1 MTTRFAYDLRLDP
14 PAPVVPARIAGGIS
28 EGAVMLPMLV
38 DTGADATL
46 VPVRIVR
53 RLGLPAVDVVA
64 VSGVDGLKQRATV
77 HLASVEVGELRVS
90 ARIIAY
96 ADEAIL
102 GRDALNQVIVTLD
115 GPSLTISL
123 QSAVRKRRRSRVPR

>member
-1 MTTRFAYDLRLDP
+1 MTTRFAYDSRLDP
-14 PAPVVPARIAGGIS
+14 PAPVVPVRVAGRIGEDA
-28 EGAVMLPMLV
+28 AMLSMLV

-46 VPVRIVR
+46 VPTRIVH

-102 GRDALNQVIVTLD
+102 GRDALNQAIVTLD
-115 GPSLTISL
+115 GPSLTIAL
-123 QSAVRKRRRSRVPR
+123 QPATPRRRRSRTAR

>member
-1 MTTRFAYDLRLDP
+1 
-14 PAPVVPARIAGGIS
+14 
-28 EGAVMLPMLV
+28 MLPMLV

-46 VPVRIVR
+46 VPARIVH

-77 HLASVEVGELRVS
+77 HLAWVELAELRVK
-90 ARIIAY
+90 ARIIAF

-102 GRDALNQVIVTLD
+102 GRDVLNQGIVTLD
-115 GPSLTISL
+115 GPGLIISV
-123 QSAVRKRRRSRVPR
+123 QSAARKRRRSRAAR

>member
-1 MTTRFAYDLRLDP
+1 
-14 PAPVVPARIAGGIS
+14 
-28 EGAVMLPMLV
+28 MLPMLV

-46 VPVRIVR
+46 VPAQIVH
-53 RLGLPAVDVVA
+53 RLGLPPVDVVA

-102 GRDALNQVIVTLD
+102 GRDVLNQAIVTLD
-115 GPSLTISL
+115 GPGLTISL
-123 QSAVRKRRRSRVPR
+123 QPAARKRRRSRAAR

>member
-1 MTTRFAYDLRLDP
+1 MTTRFAYDQRLDP
-14 PAPVVPARIAGGIS
+14 PAPVVPVRVVGRVG

-46 VPVRIVR
+46 VPAQIVH

-64 VSGVDGLKQRATV
+64 ISGVDGLKQRATV
-77 HLASVEVGELRVS
+77 HLAWVELAELRVE
-90 ARIIAY
+90 ARIIAF

-102 GRDALNQVIVTLD
+102 GRDVLNQRIVTLD
-115 GPSLTISL
+115 GPGLTFSV
-123 QSAVRKRRRSRVPR
+123 QPAARKRRRSRAAR

>member
-1 MTTRFAYDLRLDP
+1 MTTRFAYDQRLDP
-14 PAPVVPARIAGGIS
+14 PAPVVPVRVVGRVG

-46 VPVRIVR
+46 VPARIVH

-77 HLASVEVGELRVS
+77 HLAWVELAELRVK
-90 ARIIAY
+90 ARIIAF

-102 GRDALNQVIVTLD
+102 GRDVLNHGLVTLD
-115 GPSLTISL
+115 GPGLTISV
-123 QSAVRKRRRSRVPR
+123 QPAAGKRRRARKRA

>member
-1 MTTRFAYDLRLDP
+1 MTTRFAYDRRLAP
-14 PAPVVPARIAGGIS
+14 PAPVVPARVVGRGS
-28 EGAVMLPMLV
+28 EDAVMLPMLV

-46 VPVRIVR
+46 VPAQIVH
-53 RLGLPAVDVVA
+53 RLGLPPVDVVA

-90 ARIIAY
+90 ARIVAY

-102 GRDALNQVIVTLD
+102 GRDVLNQGIVTLD
-115 GPSLTISL
+115 GPGLTISL
-123 QSAVRKRRRSRVPR
+123 QLAARKRRRSRAAR